1 MINFQNKRIKF
12 LNYIFILSTLI
23 ISSNLC
29 GCDRANKTQNT
40 SKKQKTPAE
49 NHKQLWNRIR
59 DNYDISPKTV
69 ETHQQPQIQKYVK
82 LYTEKE
88 KTLAKISTQA
98 TPYLFHIV
106 EELEQREM
114 PGELALLPMIES
126 AFRPEATSNRGAAGL
141 WQFIPSTGKYFGL
154 KQNAWYDGRRDI
166 RASTSAALD
175 YLAFLHETFDHN
187 WMLALAAYNA
197 GEGTVRRAIKKNLK
211 QGKPTSF
218 WDLQLP
224 KETREYVPKFL
235 ALAEIIGQPEKHD
248 ILLPEIE
255 NKPYFLPVLFNK
267 SLNFQQAANLANIH
281 ITELKRLNPGYKRSR
296 IHTKVSPEFLL
307 PIANKAIFEYNF
319 ANKDKGGK
327 SEYEH

>member
-1 MINFQNKRIKF
+1 MTDFQNKMINFLKCVLMCF
-12 LNYIFILSTLI
+12 TVI
-23 ISSNLC
+23 IVSNLC
-29 GCDRANKTQNT
+29 GCNRANNTQNI
-40 SKKQKTPAE
+40 SKKQKMPAG

-59 DNYDISPKTV
+59 DNYDMAPKQI

-82 LYTEKE
+82 HYKEKE
-88 KTLAKISTQA
+88 KTLEKMSTQA

-106 EELEQREM
+106 EKLEQREM
-114 PGELALLPMIES
+114 PGELALLPMVES

-175 YLAFLHETFDHN
+175 YLAFLHEAFDHN

-218 WDLQLP
+218 WDLHLP

-255 NKPYFLPVLFNK
+255 NKPYFLPVIFNK

-281 ITELKRLNPGYKRSR
+281 ITELKRLNAGYKRSR
-296 IHTKVSPEFLL
+296 IHTKASPEFLL

-319 ANKDKGGK
+319 ANKHKRAK
-327 SEYEH
+327 SEHEH